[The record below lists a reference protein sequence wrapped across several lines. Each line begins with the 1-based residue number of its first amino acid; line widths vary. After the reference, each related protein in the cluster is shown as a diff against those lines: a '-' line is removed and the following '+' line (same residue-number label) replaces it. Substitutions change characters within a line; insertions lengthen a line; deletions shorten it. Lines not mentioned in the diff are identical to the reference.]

1 MRVLRAIGVLEEI
14 LKKINPN
21 EVRSRGFWFY
31 DGLSDSSEPFFEVC
45 PCDFKWND
53 FAVD

>member
-21 EVRSRGFWFY
+21 EVRNRGFWFY